1 MVVRTIVCDI
11 TFLLMAFNPLFAL
24 HVNIDYKHPLNYT
37 KWLLVYTDL
46 LHLCVQFSHGYV
58 HVGELKEDYNYII

>member
-1 MVVRTIVCDI
+1 
-11 TFLLMAFNPLFAL
+11 MAFNPLFAL